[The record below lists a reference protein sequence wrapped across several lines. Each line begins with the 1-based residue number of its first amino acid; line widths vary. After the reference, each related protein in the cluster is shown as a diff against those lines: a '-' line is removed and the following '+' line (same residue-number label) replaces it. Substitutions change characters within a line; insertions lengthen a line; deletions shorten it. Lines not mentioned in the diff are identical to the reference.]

1 MRALPIRAR
10 LLAGPLRVAAVSV
23 LALAGVGGASVAH
36 ASGGPDAPDDAIRAA
51 VPVAVAVDPE
61 ASRSLVATID
71 WRDDAATASVRNAGD
86 APVAVAEVVLFD
98 VPHGWAGDTPFH
110 GEGLQML
117 AQTAGTLASPV
128 DVGDYPDRS
137 HYRLPEPEGFRRVY
151 SVVTVE
157 PAGEPQFLA
166 AFTSCRRFVGAFDV
180 SSERI
185 RAVVDCE
192 GLVLAPGESWALEG
206 LLVARGDERG
216 ALLERLAA
224 ALARSHPRTAYPA
237 PPAGWCSWYCFGPAV
252 TARNVL
258 DNLAAMERDHPDLRF
273 VQIDDG
279 YQPTM
284 GDWLDTGPGFGGR
297 PVEEILR
304 EIRDRGREPAIWVA
318 PFVASPGSK
327 LLREHPD
334 WFVQGD
340 DGKPMPSDRVM
351 FGGWRLGPWYVL
363 DGTHPEVARHLETLF
378 ATMRREWRV
387 AYFKLDAIFWG
398 MMHGG
403 RRDDPK
409 ATRVEAYRR
418 GMEAIRRGAGRDAY
432 ILGCN
437 HPIWPSLGLVDGSR
451 SSLDIARE
459 WTSVWRTGRENLLRG
474 WQNGALWWNDPDTL
488 VQTGL
493 PSNEARFHATLVWAT
508 GGAMLAGDDLSTLPA
523 DKVPVLRALARPT
536 GVAAR
541 FADLSLA
548 DGEVALPG
556 GGRRRVLFNWSDSP
570 RSDLLALPPG
580 TRLRDVWTGGEEVVG
595 PTGRIE
601 VAVPAR
607 DARLLEV
614 VAPESPESPEA
625 PEAAER

>member
-1 MRALPIRAR
+1 MLRPSSLRIEFAAFALATLASVSEPCAAMRASRAAGAAPPIEE
-10 LLAGPLRVAAVSV
+10 
-23 LALAGVGGASVAH
+23 
-36 ASGGPDAPDDAIRAA
+36 AIRAA
-51 VPVAVAVDPE
+51 TPVAITVDPAGTTDLRATIVWRGDFAEVSLANAGTEPVAV
-61 ASRSLVATID
+61 R
-71 WRDDAATASVRNAGD
+71 
-86 APVAVAEVVLFD
+86 EVVLFD
-98 VPHGWAGDTPFH
+98 LPHGWPGETPFY

-151 SVVTVE
+151 SVTTVE

-166 AFTSCRRFVGAFDV
+166 AFTSCRRFVGAFDL
-180 SSERI
+180 SAERI
-185 RAVVDCE
+185 RGTVDCE
-192 GLVLAPGESWALEG
+192 GLVLDPGESWALEG
-206 LLVARGDERG
+206 LLVARGDDRG
-216 ALLERLAA
+216 ALLGRLAT
-224 ALARSHPRTAYPA
+224 ALADAHPRTAYPA

-304 EIRDRGREPAIWVA
+304 EIRGRGREPAIWVA
-318 PFVASPGSK
+318 PFVASPDSK

-378 ATMRREWRV
+378 ATMRREWQV
-387 AYFKLDAIFWG
+387 SYFKLDAIFWG

-403 RRDDPK
+403 RRHDPK

-418 GMEAIRRGAGRDAY
+418 GMEAIRRGAGEGAY

-451 SSLDIARE
+451 SSLDIARN

-493 PSNEARFHATLVWAT
+493 PANEARFHATLVWAT
-508 GGAMLAGDDLSTLPA
+508 GGAMLAGDDLATLPA

-541 FADLSLA
+541 FADLSLGHGVVVLA
-548 DGEVALPG
+548 DGREAHA
-556 GGRRRVLFNWSDSP
+556 VLNWSDAP
-570 RSDLLALPPG
+570 RTARIAVPRGVALVDRWNGARPPVEAG
-580 TRLRDVWTGGEEVVG
+580 DGIEGGRGEPFVVVEVG
-595 PTGRIE
+595 P
-601 VAVPAR
+601 R
-607 DARLLEV
+607 DAVLLEP
-614 VAPESPESPEA
+614 APP
-625 PEAAER
+625 R